1 MKKILYSSLAF
12 FVLVSVTSC
21 NKLLEVKPET
31 LTGIDEGIQNASDLQ
46 AVLNGSYDVFRNTHV
61 MGGTAFVA
69 ADVIAQEA
77 YSTSTGFEWG
87 QIKTLNMNLF
97 NPIGRDI
104 WKNAYLCVQ
113 RANVVIDYID
123 NDKVTLTAEQK
134 KQWKAEAQ
142 FIRAVCFYHL
152 VQFFSLPY
160 DATKDNTQPGVP
172 LRVEAI
178 LANEFAATKL
188 ARASVEEVYQFVLT
202 ELQSCE
208 ANLSTTPIYGHV
220 SKDGAT
226 AYLAKVYFQMNKM
239 DKAYQYADAIV
250 TAGNYSLD
258 NNWWAK
264 FASAS
269 MDSTTHEVIFAM
281 TSSAIAENSGSG
293 YSDSYRTNKANP
305 PSFGP
310 TDILVS
316 QLKQINTDQR
326 ATQVVLTAGTANVPG
341 VYSSKYNYDY
351 MIAPVICY
359 NEILLIHAEAG
370 FALGSGDPTAD
381 LNAIQTRAGVPL
393 TAASLENI
401 ASERRKEFALE
412 GKHFFNLKRLKSN
425 NIHGEGWN
433 SSKLL
438 FQIPDIEQNGNP
450 DIILN

>member
-1 MKKILYSSLAF
+1 MKKILYIFLAF
-12 FVLVSVTSC
+12 FVLASVSSC
-21 NKLLEVKPET
+21 SKLLEVKPDS
-31 LTGIDEGIQNASDLQ
+31 LTGIDEGITNASDLQ
-46 AVLNGSYDVFRNTHV
+46 AVLNGAYDVLRNSHV

-69 ADVIAQEA
+69 ADVLGQEA

-113 RANVVIDYID
+113 RANVVIDYVD

-134 KQWKAEAQ
+134 KEWKAEAR

-160 DATKDNTQPGVP
+160 DATKVNTQPGVP
-172 LRVEAI
+172 LRTEAI

-188 ARASVEEVYQFVLT
+188 QRASVEEVYTFVT
-202 ELQSCE
+202 SELLE
-208 ANLSTTPIYGHV
+208 AYNNLNPIPELGHV
-220 SKDGAT
+220 SKDGA
-226 AYLAKVYFQMNKM
+226 AGYLAKAYFQMNKM
-239 DKAYQYADAIV
+239 DKAFLYSNELV
-250 TAGNYSLD
+250 TGGNYSLD

-269 MDSTTHEVIFAM
+269 LDSTTHEVIFAM
-281 TSSAIAENSGSG
+281 TSSAISENSGSG
-293 YSDSYRTNKANP
+293 YTDSYRTNKANP

-316 QLKQINTDQR
+316 QLKQVNTDAR
-326 ATQVVLTAGTANVPG
+326 GTQVVLTAGTANVGG

-359 NEILLIHAEAG
+359 NEILLIRAEA
-370 FALGSGDPTAD
+370 ALTVGGGDPTAD
-381 LNAIQTRAGVPL
+381 LNAIQLRAGVPL
-393 TAASLENI
+393 TAATVDNI
-401 ASERRKEFALE
+401 TSERRKEFALE

-433 SSKLL
+433 SSRLI